1 MTEKALNFTRQFP
14 CIYKSNAAYMNG
26 HPWGAQNRAESKEP
40 KTSEKLKHLSKNIN
54 LRNPT
59 NSFLHDMREKIER
72 REKD

>member
-1 MTEKALNFTRQFP
+1 MYVYINQMQH
-14 CIYKSNAAYMNG
+14 IWNG

-59 NSFLHDMREKIER
+59 NSFFFA
-72 REKD
+72 